1 MSPGAGGADG
11 GAKGGPLRAGESF
24 DAEFAIGRGEV
35 DAYVA
40 FSRVDNAD
48 VLAEAGAL
56 SSRGPA
62 VPGRAIL
69 ARIEGEMTR
78 HPRMRGRR
86 LLLAGADGDPAWE
99 GRSVRFVRPLPAG
112 ERLSVRY
119 TLSSVEAARD
129 GSGGRIAVDFEGRD
143 MDGRTV
149 VVARRNLY
157 RVGRAG

>member
-1 MSPGAGGADG
+1 MSGGCGCG
-11 GAKGGPLRAGESF
+11 GPPEPLRAGETF
-24 DAEFAIGRGEV
+24 DAAFSITREEV

-40 FSRVDNAD
+40 FSRVDNGDA
-48 VLAEAGAL
+48 LAGAA
-56 SSRGPA
+56 GKGMPPA

-112 ERLSVRY
+112 RRLHVRY
-119 TLSSVEAARD
+119 TVSSAEAPE
-129 GSGGRIAVDFEGRD
+129 GKGGRIAVDFEGSD
-143 MDGRTV
+143 DDGRAV
-149 VVARRNLY
+149 VVARRSLY
-157 RVGRAG
+157 VLGAGG